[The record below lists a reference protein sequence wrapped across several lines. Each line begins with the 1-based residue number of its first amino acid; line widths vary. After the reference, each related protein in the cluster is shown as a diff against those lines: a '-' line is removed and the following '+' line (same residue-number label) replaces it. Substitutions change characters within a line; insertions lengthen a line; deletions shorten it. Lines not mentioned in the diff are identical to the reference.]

1 MIPEKIDISPA
12 SKINQLNESGRYIW
26 SIFEAESA
34 FSMEENEECLITKD
48 EKSRI
53 KDTKISTDPR
63 TINNTTGK
71 LIKHCSDRR
80 SIYKIVN
87 AKIIIVRETSTGAST
102 GPVHTTGTRNRMS
115 QVNQDAGQS
124 RTSFKKT

>member
-34 FSMEENEECLITKD
+34 FSMAENDECLITKD

-53 KDTKISTDPR
+53 KETKISTDPR
-63 TINNTTGK
+63 TMNNKTGQ
-71 LIKHCSDRR
+71 LIEHFSDR
-80 SIYKIVN
+80 
-87 AKIIIVRETSTGAST
+87 
-102 GPVHTTGTRNRMS
+102 
-115 QVNQDAGQS
+115 
-124 RTSFKKT
+124 